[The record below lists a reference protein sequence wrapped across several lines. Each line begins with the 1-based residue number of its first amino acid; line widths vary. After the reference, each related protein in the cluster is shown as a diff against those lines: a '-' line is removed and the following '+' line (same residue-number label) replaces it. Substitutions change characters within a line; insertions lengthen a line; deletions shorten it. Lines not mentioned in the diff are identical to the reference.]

1 MSLDKFRFPIGDFK
15 IPKDY
20 NKQIIETWI
29 NDIRKFPSQI
39 RKMVDV
45 LSLEQLEK
53 TYRQEGWSIIQVVNH
68 CADSH
73 MNAFIRFKLAL
84 TEKLPIIKPYEEAK
98 WAELSD
104 GLLNNLISSI
114 LLLKGLHSRWV
125 FLLNS
130 LSENDLKKCY
140 YHPEHQKKIE
150 LRVAIANYS
159 WHCKHHLAHIELAI
173 KNR

>member
-53 TYRQEGWSIIQVVNH
+53 TYRQ
-68 CADSH
+68 
-73 MNAFIRFKLAL
+73 
-84 TEKLPIIKPYEEAK
+84 
-98 WAELSD
+98 
-104 GLLNNLISSI
+104 
-114 LLLKGLHSRWV
+114 
-125 FLLNS
+125 
-130 LSENDLKKCY
+130 
-140 YHPEHQKKIE
+140 
-150 LRVAIANYS
+150 
-159 WHCKHHLAHIELAI
+159 
-173 KNR
+173 